1 LVLTKLYPPVVR
13 PESLRRPDLIA
24 RLDAASGRSVIL
36 VAAPAGYGKT
46 TLLSRW
52 VAERPDDHL
61 VAWVTTD
68 QADDDPIVLW
78 THIVSSLKRVV
89 PGLGDSVAPDASG
102 PSMLVDVVLP
112 RLVNL
117 LDALPAV
124 TLVLDDFH
132 RVSSAASRES
142 VAWFLQHAPRTFQLI
157 ISTRTDPRLPL
168 AALRARGELV
178 EIRSDLMRFTPLE
191 ASDLLNDRLG
201 LGLATEDVAS
211 LVERTEGWPA
221 GLYLAA
227 LSMGDVT
234 DRSAFVARFG
244 ASNRHVLDF
253 LVDEVLASF
262 DEETQRFMLRTS
274 VLERLSGPLCDAVTE
289 GSGSAGR
296 LAEIARTN
304 LFLVPLDDRGEWYRF
319 HHLFGQLV
327 SLELTRQEPDLLPSL
342 HRRASAWHATSG
354 TMGEAIGHALDGDDL
369 ATAAELIEGSWIDFT
384 NACRFETLRG
394 WLRRFPDDMVQ
405 KDVALLLVDAWVSSL
420 CAMRARAARA
430 IESVERSGDLR
441 AGPLPDGF
449 SSVEASLTVL
459 QAVFPWGDVGAQLRA
474 GRRTAELEPPNSRW
488 QPMSFWA
495 VGMGSFYRGELTE
508 ADRSFDEAFA
518 LGMVSGQWL
527 VAGSSLAFRSLVAG
541 EAGRL
546 DDQHRLAAQAT
557 EFAEGVGIGDVAGEV
572 HLALGSS
579 LIARGRPGDA
589 LPLLERGVRVLRSW
603 GQPIDLAE
611 ALLRL
616 APALLA
622 TGDRI
627 RGEAAIVEARG
638 LVDSCP
644 DPGNLR
650 DRLKLLDDT
659 LRGSLHGDALT
670 ERELGVLRLLAGKAS
685 ERQIAADLF
694 VSPNTVHSQVRA
706 VFRKLDVTSRA
717 AAVRRGRELGLV

>member
-1 LVLTKLYPPVVR
+1 
-13 PESLRRPDLIA
+13 
-24 RLDAASGRSVIL
+24 L

-46 TLLSRW
+46 TLLSSW
-52 VAERPDDHL
+52 VAERADDHP

-68 QADDDPIVLW
+68 QADDDPTVLW
-78 THIVSSLKRVV
+78 THIVSALKRAC
-89 PGLGDSVAPDASG
+89 PELGDSVAPEASG

-117 LDALPAV
+117 LDELPAV

-132 RVSSAASRES
+132 RVSNAASRES
-142 VAWFLQHAPRTFQLI
+142 VAWFLQHAPRTLQLV

-168 AALRARGELV
+168 AALRAHGELV
-178 EIRSDLMRFTPLE
+178 ELRSSVMRFTPLE

-201 LGLATEDVAS
+201 LGLGPEEVAS

-227 LSMGDVT
+227 LSMGDVA

-253 LVDEVLASF
+253 LVDEVLTSF
-262 DEETQRFMLRTS
+262 DADTQAFMLHTS
-274 VLERLSGPLCDAVTE
+274 VLERLNGPLCDAVTK
-289 GSGSAGR
+289 GSGSASR

-304 LFLVPLDDRGEWYRF
+304 LFLVPLDDRGDWYRF
-319 HHLFGQLV
+319 HHLFAQLL
-327 SLELTRQEPDLLPSL
+327 SLELARQEPHLIPAL
-342 HRRASAWHATSG
+342 HKRASAWHAVSG
-354 TMGEAIGHALDGDDL
+354 TIGEAIGHALDGDDL
-369 ATAAELIEGSWIDFT
+369 TTAAELIEGSWIDFT
-384 NACRFETLRG
+384 NACRFETVRG
-394 WLRRFPDDMVQ
+394 WLNRFPEATVQ
-405 KDVALLLVDAWVSSL
+405 GDVALLLVDAWVSSL
-420 CAMRARAARA
+420 CAQRAQAARA
-430 IESVERSGDLR
+430 IESVERSGELL

-459 QAVFPWGDVGAQLRA
+459 RAVFPWGDVGAQLKA
-474 GRRTAELEPPNSRW
+474 GMRTAELEPQGSRW
-488 QPMSFWA
+488 QPMASWA
-495 VGMGSFYRGELTE
+495 IGMGSFYRGELSE
-508 ADRSFDEAFA
+508 ADSSFDEAFA
-518 LGMVSGQWL
+518 LGLVTGQWL

-541 EAGRL
+541 EAGRR

-579 LIARGRPGDA
+579 LVARGRPDEA

-616 APALLA
+616 ARALLA
-622 TGDRI
+622 TGDRN
-627 RGEAAIVEARG
+627 RGKAAIVEARG
-638 LVDSCP
+638 LIDSCP

-650 DRLKLLDDT
+650 DRLELLDET
-659 LRGSLHGDALT
+659 FRGSPQRSALT
-670 ERELGVLRLLAGKAS
+670 ERELEILRLLAGVAS
-685 ERQIAADLF
+685 ERQIAAELF
-694 VSPNTVHSQVRA
+694 VSRNTVHSQVRA
-706 VFRKLDVTSRA
+706 IFRKLAATSRA
-717 AAVRRGRELGLV
+717 DAVRRGRELGLL